1 MKNAI
6 KYLSVGTLIGCILF
20 LVFLGIR
27 IVGGYHVSFNYDLF
41 TELLNYII
49 FSIPLTVVNGVFFD
63 YINGSNFPIRYK
75 RHRLIMGIIGG
86 VFLTMTTLF
95 LIRFVYGV
103 IIAKN
108 TWKGFIA
115 SENASF
121 YLIGLFIT
129 FVVTI
134 FFHAFY
140 FYKALQDK
148 KVKEQKIVAG
158 TEKAK
163 YESLKSQL
171 DPHFLFNSL
180 NVLTSLIDEN
190 PEIAQDFTTSL
201 SKVYRY
207 VLEQKD
213 KDLVSVVE
221 ELQFAKTYMSLLKMR
236 FENALE
242 FQLPDT
248 FSNPEAKV
256 VPLSLQILLEN
267 CIKHNVVSEQKPLR
281 IEIYEGNNELIV
293 KNNYQPKQTFN
304 KSSGVGLKNIRERY
318 QILTHRKVLINQSEQ
333 NFSVNIP
340 LLTKQ
345 SSIMRT
351 ASNTKSD
358 SAYLRARKRL
368 DNLKD
373 FYGSL
378 IAYVIIIPFLAFI
391 NYRTYWDVQW
401 FWFPAIGWGIGLS
414 FQAFEVFGKDKYF
427 GRSWE
432 EKKLKEFMQEE
443 EKQQRWE

>member
-1 MKNAI
+1 MKNVI
-6 KYLSVGTLIGCILF
+6 KYLSIGALIGCVLF

-27 IVGGYHVSFNYDLF
+27 IAGGKAVTVNYELF
-41 TELLNYII
+41 LELLNYII
-49 FSIPLTVVNGVFFD
+49 FSIPLTVVNSVFFD
-63 YINGSNFPIRYK
+63 YINSPKFAVRYK
-75 RHRLIMGIIGG
+75 QYRLVIGIIGG
-86 VFLTMTTLF
+86 VVLTMSTLF
-95 LIRFVYGV
+95 IVRFFYGV
-103 IIAKN
+103 IIAKK

-115 SENASF
+115 NEDASF

-129 FVVTI
+129 FVITI

-190 PEIAQDFTTSL
+190 PETAQDFTTSL

-213 KDLVSVVE
+213 KDLVSVEE
-221 ELQFAKTYMSLLKMR
+221 ELRFAKTYMSLLKMR

-242 FQLPDT
+242 FQLPEV

-267 CIKHNVVSEQKPLR
+267 CIKHNVVSEHKPLR
-281 IEIYEGNNELIV
+281 IEIYEGDNELVV

-318 QILTHRKVLINQSEQ
+318 QILTHRKVAINQTEHT
-333 NFSVNIP
+333 FSVNIP

-345 SSIMRT
+345 SSIMKT
-351 ASNTKSD
+351 ANNTKSD

-391 NYRTYWDVQW
+391 NFRTYSDVQW

>member
-1 MKNAI
+1 MKHTI
-6 KYLSVGTLIGCILF
+6 KYLSIGTAIGCILF
-20 LVFLGIR
+20 LVFLGLKMASGKHIQ
-27 IVGGYHVSFNYDLF
+27 YNYDLLI
-41 TELLNYII
+41 ELLNYII
-49 FSIPLTVVNGVFFD
+49 FSIPLTIVNGVFFD
-63 YINGSNFPIRYK
+63 YINGPKFAAKFKSYK
-75 RHRLIMGIIGG
+75 LVVGIVGG
-86 VFLTMTTLF
+86 VLLTMITLF
-95 LIRFVYGV
+95 LVRLAYGV
-103 IIAKN
+103 LLSKY
-108 TWKGFIA
+108 TVKGFIA
-115 SENASF
+115 NENVSF

-129 FVVTI
+129 FVITLC
-134 FFHAFY
+134 FHAFY

-190 PEIAQDFTTSL
+190 PETAQDFTTSL

-213 KDLVSVVE
+213 KDLVSVAE
-221 ELQFAKTYMSLLKMR
+221 ELRFAKTYMSLLKMR

-242 FQLPDT
+242 FQLPT
-248 FSNPEAKV
+248 HYANPEAKV

-267 CIKHNVVSEQKPLR
+267 CIKHNVVSEHKPLH
-281 IEIYEGNNELIV
+281 IKIYEQNNELV
-293 KNNYQPKQTFN
+293 VTNNFQPKQTFN
-304 KSSGVGLKNIRERY
+304 NSSGVGLKNIKERY
-318 QILTHRKVLINQSEQ
+318 QILTHRNVSIKQTADA
-333 NFSVNIP
+333 FTVNIP

-351 ASNTKSD
+351 THHSSTD
-358 SAYLRARKRL
+358 SAYVRARKRL
-368 DNLKD
+368 DSLKD

-378 IAYVIIIPFLAFI
+378 IAYVIIIPLLAFI
-391 NYRTYWDVQW
+391 NFRTYSNVQW

-414 FQAFEVFGKDKYF
+414 FQAFEVFGKNKYF
-427 GRSWE
+427 GKSWE

-443 EKQQRWE
+443 DKQQRWE